1 MKLCMVCMIERGEA
15 LMLTDTAIR
24 RLKLRES
31 RYLTL
36 DGNGLY
42 LLVCPNGRKI
52 WTVRYWIDKKL
63 HQLRIGDY
71 PMMGLAE
78 ARAER
83 DEIKND
89 ARYEKKVAAPM
100 GLTFGEFAR
109 EWYEKRK
116 RPKLSKSAQALY
128 DLRFRYL
135 DSLMARPLTGIT
147 REEIVDTLHKLS
159 EQHPAETVR
168 RTGGIVSMIMG
179 YALATKKI
187 PYDPSS
193 QLGLELAVHVSRP
206 MPAATHAPEIGVL
219 MRALESIDSLV
230 LRSAIQLIAYTFVR
244 SGEACLA
251 RWDEI
256 DLKEGLWSVPA
267 EHTKTKLDHLVPLSR
282 QAVAILDTLRRRFG
296 GKGHIFPSRNRGKL
310 VIPSTLSREMVKLQS
325 LPREARPIPT
335 VVHGF
340 RATASTVLNE
350 HQWNRDVIEAQLG
363 HFERNKS
370 RRAYN
375 RAEYLPVRIPM
386 MQWYADYLD
395 SLRDGRS
402 EPEMPDFMR

>member
-1 MKLCMVCMIERGEA
+1 
-15 LMLTDTAIR
+15 MLTDTAIK
-24 RLKLRES
+24 RLKLGET
-31 RYLTL
+31 RYLIL

-42 LLVCPNGRKI
+42 LLVCPNGRKV

-63 HQLRIGDY
+63 HQLTIGDY

-135 DSLMARPLTGIT
+135 DPLMARPLTEIT

-168 RTGGIVSMIMG
+168 RTGGIVSMVMG
-179 YALATKKI
+179 YALATRKI

-193 QLGLELAVHVSRP
+193 QLGLELPIHVSKP
-206 MPAATHAPEIGVL
+206 MPAATHASEIGVL

-230 LRSAIQLIAYTFVR
+230 LRSAILLIAYTFVR

-251 RWDEI
+251 RWEEV
-256 DLKEGLWSVPA
+256 DLKQGLWSVPA

-282 QAVAILDTLRRRFG
+282 QAVEILETLRLRFG
-296 GKGHIFPSRNRGKL
+296 STGHIFRSRNQGKL
-310 VIPSTLSREMVKLQS
+310 IIPSTLSREMQKLQS
-325 LPREARPIPT
+325 LPREVRPIPT

-375 RAEYLPVRIPM
+375 RAEYLPIRISM

-395 SLRDGRS
+395 ALRDGRPK
-402 EPEMPDFMR
+402 PERPKV